1 MTITSAKNQIRIAI
15 DRGGTFTDC
24 IGNPGTGKI
33 EDDTVIKLL
42 SVDPKNYPDAP
53 LEGIRRLLEV
63 LEHKTIPRGI
73 PLDISNVRSLR
84 MGTTLATNC
93 ALERN
98 GERYERVTLEDFS
111 EDPYFTKSSPN
122 EQEGILEGNS
132 GEMVRV
138 IKKPDESSVR
148 SILKVLYASGIK
160 SIAIAFLHSYT
171 FPDHERIVGN
181 IAREIGF
188 SHVSLSSEVSP
199 MIKFLPR
206 AHSSVADAYLTPVIK
221 KYLNSISAGLSHA
234 EDTHIQFMQSD
245 GGLVDGGK
253 FSGLKSI
260 LSGPAGGVIGYSS
273 TCYDKNN
280 NIPLIGFD
288 MGGTSTDVSRYGDGR
303 LEHVFETVTAG
314 IIIQSPQLDI
324 HTVAAGGSSILSWK
338 NGLFR
343 VGPDSAA
350 ADPGPAA
357 YRKGGPLTIT
367 DANLFLGRLVPEFF
381 PKIFGPNEDES
392 LDLETTTLKFR
403 ELTDVINK
411 DLNSNLTM
419 EEVAYGFIK
428 VANECMARPVRAIT
442 EAKGHVV
449 SQHRLVSFGGAGG
462 QHAIAVADSLGID
475 TVLIHRYSS
484 ILSAYGIFLAD
495 VIEEN
500 QEPCSFILGEPET
513 ILKVKKRFLEL
524 SKNPIKNL
532 LSQSFSR
539 GGHSLGKIF
548 KCQI

>member
-1 MTITSAKNQIRIAI
+1 MQKGNIRIAI
-15 DRGGTFTDC
+15 DKGGTFTDC
-24 IGNPGTGKI
+24 VGNIGTGKQ
-33 EDDTVIKLL
+33 EHDTVIKLL

-98 GERYERVTLEDFS
+98 GERCAFITTKGFKDSLPIGDQTRPDIFNLNIKKVVPLYDTVVEIDERVTLEDFS

-350 ADPGPAA
+350 
-357 YRKGGPLTIT
+357 
-367 DANLFLGRLVPEFF
+367 
-381 PKIFGPNEDES
+381 
-392 LDLETTTLKFR
+392 
-403 ELTDVINK
+403 
-411 DLNSNLTM
+411 
-419 EEVAYGFIK
+419 
-428 VANECMARPVRAIT
+428 
-442 EAKGHVV
+442 
-449 SQHRLVSFGGAGG
+449 
-462 QHAIAVADSLGID
+462 
-475 TVLIHRYSS
+475 
-484 ILSAYGIFLAD
+484 
-495 VIEEN
+495 
-500 QEPCSFILGEPET
+500 
-513 ILKVKKRFLEL
+513 
-524 SKNPIKNL
+524 
-532 LSQSFSR
+532 
-539 GGHSLGKIF
+539 
-548 KCQI
+548 